1 LLEVEISHAEGEPWL
16 IPLYLEVIPCG
27 NDLGAREAFSASNYP
42 NPFNPETT
50 ISYNLPSESFVT
62 LEIYN
67 LKGQVVN
74 RLVSDSQPSGRH
86 KVVWKGCDQQGRA
99 VASGFYFYRL
109 KTKDNQL
116 TRKILLMK

>member
-1 LLEVEISHAEGEPWL
+1 M
-16 IPLYLEVIPCG
+16 EVIPCG
-27 NDLGAREAFSASNYP
+27 SDLSEREAFSASNYP
-42 NPFNPETT
+42 NPFNPKTT
-50 ISYNLPSESFVT
+50 ISYNLPSESFVN

-67 LKGQVVN
+67 LKGQ
-74 RLVSDSQPSGRH
+74 LVKKLVGESQPSGIH
-86 KVVWKGCDQQGRA
+86 KVVWNGCDQQGRE